1 MTASMSSRATQWHP
15 LGLTAVSAAVVCWSF
30 GNILVRQVDLGAV
43 QLAFWRLALSSLV
56 YGGVVLARRG
66 RVTWPQV
73 RACLPSAVMLGLW
86 YIAFYQSIKSTTVT
100 NVSMIVSLVPVVLI
114 WAAVRRFAEP
124 VSLKLL
130 ALVATALAGTALVL
144 FGSAS
149 VPTWSLRGDGLA
161 VLALLCFS
169 AQMAL
174 AKEARQK
181 VGALEFQA
189 VAWIVAMVVVT
200 PPAVLTG
207 GGLSLPDTTAWLW
220 VAALVAV
227 PGSGHL
233 LMNWAHK
240 TCADHRLVDGPSG
253 CAPAH
258 DGPRRHL
265 PGRADQDRPGGRR
278 GDRHRGIDRGDPPR
292 PPDHR
297 PLQHQH
303 RLRTADGGAS
313 LLAWPPWPGCR

>member
-1 MTASMSSRATQWHP
+1 MTAAMPARATDWHP
-15 LGLTAVSAAVVCWSF
+15 LGLAAVTGAVACWGT
-30 GNILVRQVDLGAV
+30 GNILVRQVDLAAAP
-43 QLAFWRLALSSLV
+43 LAFWRLLLSALIYSAI
-56 YGGVVLARRG
+56 VLARRG
-66 RVTWPQV
+66 RVTWPQL

-86 YIAFYQSIKSTTVT
+86 YIAFYEAIKSTTVT
-100 NVSMIVSLVPVVLI
+100 NVAMIVSLVPVVLI
-114 WAAVRRFAEP
+114 WPAMRRFAEP
-124 VSLKLL
+124 VSLRLL
-130 ALVATALAGTALVL
+130 ALVAAALGGTALVL

-207 GGLSLPDTTAWLW
+207 DGLSLPDATAWLW

-240 TCADHRLVDGPSG
+240 HVRITVSSMALLG
-253 CAPAH
+253 APPLTMVLAALFL
-258 DGPRRHL
+258 DEPIKIAQVVGGVIVIAALTGVIRR
-265 PGRADQDRPGGRR
+265 D
-278 GDRHRGIDRGDPPR
+278 
-292 PPDHR
+292 
-297 PLQHQH
+297 LQI
-303 RLRTADGGAS
+303 TARYSTSIG
-313 LLAWPPWPGCR
+313 

>member
-1 MTASMSSRATQWHP
+1 MPSRTQATDWHT
-15 LGLTAVSAAVVCWSF
+15 LGLFAVMGAVMCWGT
-30 GNILVRQVDLGAV
+30 GNILVRQVDLASAQV
-43 QLAFWRLALSSLV
+43 AFWRLALSSLV

-73 RACLPSAVMLGLW
+73 RACLPAAVMLGLW
-86 YIAFYQSIKSTTVT
+86 YIAFYEAIKTTTVT
-100 NVSMIVSLVPVVLI
+100 NVAMIVSLVPVVLI
-114 WAAVRRFAEP
+114 WPAMRRFAEP

-130 ALVATALAGTALVL
+130 AMVATALAGTALVL

-161 VLALLCFS
+161 VLALLFFS

-174 AKEARQK
+174 AKEARQR

-207 GGLSLPDTTAWLW
+207 DGLSWPDATAWLW

-240 TCADHRLVDGPSG
+240 HVRITVSSMALLG
-253 CAPAH
+253 APPITMILAATFL
-258 DGPRRHL
+258 DEPIKVAQVVGGIIVIAALTGVIRRDL
-265 PGRADQDRPGGRR
+265 QITARNST
-278 GDRHRGIDRGDPPR
+278 GIG
-292 PPDHR
+292 
-297 PLQHQH
+297 
-303 RLRTADGGAS
+303 
-313 LLAWPPWPGCR
+313 